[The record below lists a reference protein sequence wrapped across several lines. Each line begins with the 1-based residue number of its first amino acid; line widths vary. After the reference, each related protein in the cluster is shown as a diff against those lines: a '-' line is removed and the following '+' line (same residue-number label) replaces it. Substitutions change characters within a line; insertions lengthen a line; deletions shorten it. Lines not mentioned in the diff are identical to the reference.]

1 MREYFFLALLG
12 ITLGLLGV
20 ACCIGCKAKRQ
31 QRLQSL
37 QREGVDPR
45 YNAYGEGGTNNAG
58 DTSNAL
64 GQRPRWPTDFSQ
76 EIYYQQQ
83 YLQGGGYYGGDFRPG
98 AANVNH
104 NAGRP
109 QGSSPEV
116 ISGTVLF
123 AAPAGPQAA
132 DVNYPA
138 HFPEARVLGVNDPGN
153 YACANAAAGNT
164 VSHSTVESPY
174 GEADYVSRPSDVSL
188 QKRSQRSS
196 PRSMSTASAKPPGLA
211 FPLPQHQTKQ

>member
-20 ACCIGCKAKRQ
+20 ACCIGCNARRQ

-37 QREGVDPR
+37 QREGIDAR
-45 YNAYGEGGTNNAG
+45 YNAYGEGVTNNAG
-58 DTSNAL
+58 GTSNAL
-64 GQRPRWPTDFSQ
+64 GQRPRWSTDLSQ
-76 EIYYQQQ
+76 EIYYQQP
-83 YLQGGGYYGGDFRPG
+83 YLQGGGYYGGNLRPG

-104 NAGRP
+104 NGGRP
-109 QGSSPEV
+109 PGPSQEV

-123 AAPAGPQAA
+123 AAPAGAQADNA
-132 DVNYPA
+132 NYTV
-138 HFPEARVLGVNDPGN
+138 HFPEAHVLGVNDPGH
-153 YACANAAAGNT
+153 YTCDNAAAGNT

-174 GEADYVSRPSDVSL
+174 GEADYVSRPSDVAL

-196 PRSMSTASAKPPGLA
+196 PRSVSTASSKPPGLA
-211 FPLPQHQTKQ
+211 FPLPQHQTKP